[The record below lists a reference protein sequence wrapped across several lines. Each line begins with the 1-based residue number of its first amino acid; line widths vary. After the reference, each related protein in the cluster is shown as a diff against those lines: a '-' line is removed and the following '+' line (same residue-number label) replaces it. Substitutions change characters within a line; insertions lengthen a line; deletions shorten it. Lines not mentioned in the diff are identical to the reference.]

1 MFLLMTPCAI
11 RSTGRTESPFF
22 LNEMEAKGVYS
33 TLDEAIEA
41 AIRADVDLEAAVIE
55 KNGARH
61 SVNGWIACRI
71 AGGLCAAG

>member
-1 MFLLMTPCAI
+1 MTPPIQSGAE
-11 RSTGRTESPFF
+11 TTLFF
-22 LNEMEAKGVYS
+22 KGMEAKAVYS

-41 AIRADVDLEAAVIE
+41 AIRADLDLEAAVIE
-55 KNGARH
+55 KNGGRH